1 MYLKDKLVNGVCMCV
16 SADGYLLRQ
25 RRAAGTCSV
34 CVCVC
39 NVGVCVA
46 GGQRVRGVMRLEMA
60 VEVRLGS
67 AYQAM
72 LKILTFILKVEV
84 TMEF

>member
-1 MYLKDKLVNGVCMCV
+1 MDKYLKDKLVNGVCMRV
-16 SADGYLLRQ
+16 SADGYLFRQ

-34 CVCVC
+34 CVCGGVC

-46 GGQRVRGVMRLEMA
+46 MRLEMA
-60 VEVRLGS
+60 IEARLGS

-72 LKILTFILKVEV
+72 LKILTFILKIEV